1 MSEFGGRLPL
11 DRIRD
16 GDRIELSA
24 DDGERHEIAGRLG
37 LLSLARLDAHL
48 SLAREGE
55 KVCATG
61 RLRASLQ
68 QPCVATGE
76 PVPAI
81 VDEPFKLSFVPAPT
95 GGKPDEEVEL
105 GADDLDTIF
114 FDNGGIELG
123 AALADTLALALDPY
137 PRSAGADAA
146 LKEAGVMSEEEAS
159 PFAVLAALKGKM
171 ESE

>member
-24 DDGERHEIAGRLG
+24 DEDERGEIAQRLG
-37 LLSLARLDAHL
+37 LLSLDRLEAHVAL
-48 SLAREGE
+48 TRDGE
-55 KVCATG
+55 KVFASG
-61 RLRASLQ
+61 RLRASLK

-76 PVPAI
+76 PVPGH
-81 VDEPFKLSFVPAPT
+81 VDEPFELSFVPAPT

-105 GADDLDTIF
+105 GAGDLDTIF

-171 ESE
+171 RG